1 MDPATNDLLIKMS
14 RFHIFEISLLIIP
27 YLASTCLNLALWYY
41 IRLYLTRN
49 KHTFLNDENNTHTTN
64 CEAFYLTTN
73 GTRSSRSMKPL
84 DSYHIVLI
92 ATNLTDLPLYFL
104 SAIQVYDWHFDQ
116 STFVSRKPLTYS
128 ALIIYMLG
136 HSLDFFIYFKFHKK
150 FNATVKNFIKVN

>member
-1 MDPATNDLLIKMS
+1 MS

-41 IRLYLTRN
+41 IRHYLS
-49 KHTFLNDENNTHTTN
+49 KHTSFMDDNHAG
-64 CEAFYLTTN
+64 EAFYLTAN
-73 GTRSSRSMKPL
+73 GTRSSRSIKPL

-92 ATNLTDLPLYFL
+92 VTNLTDLPLYFL
-104 SAIQVYDWHFDQ
+104 SAIEVYSWHFDE

-128 ALIIYMLG
+128 ALLIYMLG

-150 FNATVKNFIKVN
+150 FNASVRSFFKVKNNKSKLKKKKLFFQ